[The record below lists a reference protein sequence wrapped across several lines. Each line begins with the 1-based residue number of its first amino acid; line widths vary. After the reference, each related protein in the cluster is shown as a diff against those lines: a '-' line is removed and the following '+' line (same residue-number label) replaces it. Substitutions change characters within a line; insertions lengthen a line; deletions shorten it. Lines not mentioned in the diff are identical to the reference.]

1 MDEDQ
6 NAFNLEKEQLQ
17 GEDLEQGEAEFAEI
31 RAQFEAEAN
40 AALEESKSRR
50 SRISQ
55 LQWRKK
61 ASVDEERNFE

>member
-40 AALEESKSRR
+40 AALEESKSRK

>member
-50 SRISQ
+50 SRINQ